1 MGNTFSTQDGTIE
14 AQLQD
19 IFGTAQTDIAFK
31 TTNDASSDP
40 SSLVVTDVRTT
51 APKYIQRDAAARI
64 IQALTRGSNVR
75 CSFELAQ
82 MKRLHSFECNF
93 VLRDILE
100 AQEQAKLH
108 AEADAAKK
116 LQLLQLQYQK
126 PFSFYI
132 PSYIP
137 EFMYGTFLNEYKQI
151 KQATAATAAAA
162 AATAAVIHGTAN
174 QERIKDL
181 KDKRIKA
188 LLTAEQIEV
197 LKQEIYKL
205 QDALKAADAKAA
217 DAQAAAT
224 AVIQE
229 KENNFDLLLDLD
241 LFNATI
247 RKASRSRPHQCQR
260 QQKFNEYN
268 DITNYEFVRYC

>member
-137 EFMYGTFLNEYKQI
+137 GIMYETFLNEYKQK
-151 KQATAATAAAA
+151 KQATAATAA
-162 AATAAVIHGTAN
+162 AAVIHGTAN

-188 LLTAEQIEV
+188 LLIAEQIEV

-205 QDALKAADAKAA
+205 QDAKAADAKAA

-229 KENNFDLLLDLD
+229 KENNFDLLIDLD

-247 RKASRSRPHQCQR
+247 GKACRSRPHQCQR
-260 QQKFNEYN
+260 
-268 DITNYEFVRYC
+268 

>member
-1 MGNTFSTQDGTIE
+1 MGNTFSTQDDEVPLSPRSELIYF
-14 AQLQD
+14 
-19 IFGTAQTDIAFK
+19 FGTAP
-31 TTNDASSDP
+31 SDR

-51 APKYIQRDAAARI
+51 EPKYIQRDAAARI

-108 AEADAAKK
+108 AEAEADAAKK

-137 EFMYGTFLNEYKQI
+137 GIMYETFLNEYKQK

-162 AATAAVIHGTAN
+162 AATAT
-174 QERIKDL
+174 
-181 KDKRIKA
+181 
-188 LLTAEQIEV
+188 
-197 LKQEIYKL
+197 
-205 QDALKAADAKAA
+205 
-217 DAQAAAT
+217 AT
-224 AVIQE
+224 ATAGPARHRRRSE
-229 KENNFDLLLDLD
+229 
-241 LFNATI
+241 
-247 RKASRSRPHQCQR
+247 RGKARTSGRQQR
-260 QQKFNEYN
+260 QQ
-268 DITNYEFVRYC
+268 R